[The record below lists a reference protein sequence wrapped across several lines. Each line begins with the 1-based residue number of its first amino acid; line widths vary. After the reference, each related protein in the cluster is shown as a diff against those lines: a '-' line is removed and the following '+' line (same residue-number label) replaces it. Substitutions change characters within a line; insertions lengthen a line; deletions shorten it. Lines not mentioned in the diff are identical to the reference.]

1 MIRTEQPAFVTVPPL
16 KYKATLCSQLLFML
30 TKSFGII
37 LGSFLPPKS
46 ISIMSDLLS
55 FTFKVYPAL
64 GHFLTSNL
72 RQPGALCCSAH
83 TWTNV
88 SSSNKIQRN
97 HVRLHSQR
105 VSRRP
110 VPAGSLRALFWEK
123 EEIPKTHLISCCCLV
138 AKL

>member
-16 KYKATLCSQLLFML
+16 KYKATLCSQLQFML

-88 SSSNKIQRN
+88 SSNNKIQGNSKGLKITARMC
-97 HVRLHSQR
+97 SQGESWTTR
-105 VSRRP
+105 Y
-110 VPAGSLRALFWEK
+110 K
-123 EEIPKTHLISCCCLV
+123 KDKKPKTQCHF
-138 AKL
+138 